1 VSDAWSPHS
10 YAPHNNQTEDTMG
23 APHSAGHTPTDGRSN
38 PSPPPAAG
46 QKSATVTRGLSE
58 DACPH
63 QGGGVGG
70 GETSVRT
77 WQSGLSTTVRR
88 PVAAAVLSP
97 WMAVSMVRRIGDT
110 TSSSV
115 RTRTQAEWSEV
126 PQERTCADR

>member
-1 VSDAWSPHS
+1 MSDAWSPHS
-10 YAPHNNQTEDTMG
+10 CAHRNIQTGDTMG

-46 QKSATVTRGLSE
+46 QKSATVTGGLSE

-63 QGGGVGG
+63 RGGGRDKRAHLAVWV
-70 GETSVRT
+70 EH
-77 WQSGLSTTVRR
+77 TVRR
-88 PVAAAVLSP
+88 PVAAAVPSP

>member
-63 QGGGVGG
+63 QGGGRGG
-70 GETSVRT
+70 GRDKRAHLAVWIEHDREA
-77 WQSGLSTTVRR
+77 SGGGGGTQPLDGSLDG
-88 PVAAAVLSP
+88 AAH
-97 WMAVSMVRRIGDT
+97 R
-110 TSSSV
+110 
-115 RTRTQAEWSEV
+115 
-126 PQERTCADR
+126 